1 MENNIIDVKAVAV
14 NLRVARAKANMT
26 QGDLAEKTG
35 IAPSTLSF
43 IENGKQGSIR
53 ASTLNKLADALNVS
67 VESLL
72 QA

>member
-1 MENNIIDVKAVAV
+1 MESNIIDVKAVAV
-14 NLRVARAKANMT
+14 NLRVARAKANIT
-26 QGDLAEKTG
+26 QSDLAEKTG

-53 ASTLNKLADALNVS
+53 VSTLSKLADALNVS

-72 QA
+72 EA